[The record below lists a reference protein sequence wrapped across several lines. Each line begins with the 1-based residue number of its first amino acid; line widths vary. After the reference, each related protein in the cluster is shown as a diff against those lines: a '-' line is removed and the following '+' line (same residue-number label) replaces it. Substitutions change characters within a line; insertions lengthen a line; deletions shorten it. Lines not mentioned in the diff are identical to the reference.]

1 MTNRATAN
9 KSKDTRAEPNLF
21 GTDQPDMFGGLSLP
35 KPYVPRP
42 EHVRNSLE
50 TLVAKMQAADTWP
63 WPPSMVRLHR
73 EQTFDYLCTLILDE
87 NERATWQTRIAA
99 QITRLDGAV

>member
-9 KSKDTRAEPNLF
+9 KSKDTWAEPNLF

-35 KPYVPRP
+35 KPYVPKP

-50 TLVAKMQAADTWP
+50 SLVEKMEQADVWP
-63 WPPSMVRLHR
+63 WSASMVRLHR
-73 EQTFDYLCTLILDE
+73 EQTFDYLCALISDK

-99 QITRLDGAV
+99 QIARLDGAA